1 MVADDQGGGDQDRVK
16 PGLAPPRIHRRP
28 AAAAAMRLLA
38 ECGLPTADLEAG
50 HFEHFFGSGER
61 NAPEGVVG
69 LELHGPCALLRSLAV
84 AERSRGKGCGRE
96 LVAEAE
102 RYAWSQGVEEV
113 YLLTTTTERFF
124 SALGYRR
131 AERESAP
138 AEIRATKEFST
149 LCPSDSVFMVKRR
162 GG

>member
-1 MVADDQGGGDQDRVK
+1 M
-16 PGLAPPRIHRRP
+16 PPVRIHRHP
-28 AAAAAMRLLA
+28 AETAAKRLLA
-38 ECGLPTADLEAG
+38 ECHLPSSDLEPR
-50 HFEHFFGSGER
+50 HFEHFFGCGDK

-69 LELHGPCALLRSLAV
+69 LELRGPVALLRSLAV
-84 AERSRGKGCGRE
+84 AERARGKGCGRE

-102 RYAWSQGVEEV
+102 RHAWSQGVEEI
-113 YLLTTTTERFF
+113 YLLTATAEPFF

-131 AERESAP
+131 VERESAP

-162 GG
+162 RS